1 MERANFKKKIN
12 HLIVVI
18 SAQFYLWLFFN
29 IYDRVKCF
37 SNFLFL
43 CVQWWWVLC
52 WLLLVKL
59 LVNISSLMASGW
71 RNTVAWAPWTPW
83 TKTWA
88 PRPDTSG
95 ISNTTRGCP
104 PYTASLPVTLL
115 GLSLPV
121 FPSRQHF
128 LISFSVVC
136 RTQLLYC
143 YVVVKNDEPARK
155 VWRWHFTLKKKTKK
169 PSSNRQPLTSLQRCS
184 LNKLV

>member
-1 MERANFKKKIN
+1 MERANLKKKKIN

-18 SAQFYLWLFFN
+18 SAQFYLWLFFY

-83 TKTWA
+83 TKTWG

-169 PSSNRQPLTSLQRCS
+169 KNLHLIDN
-184 LNKLV
+184 L